1 MLHKI
6 FLLLVIS
13 LSLNTTFAATTPLP
27 TDTSNIVD
35 RTKALFI
42 IDEGRTL
49 FQAGQV
55 RAALLKFREAA
66 VQDPYT
72 FKAPLWIA
80 ECHYRMNN
88 YGYALQY
95 ARQAINL
102 GKEETDKE
110 VYHLLGRSYHR
121 MLVLDSAI
129 INYNIALEKLTKQRA
144 QDLFIQLH
152 IEQAKFAHEQIAS
165 GKTSKKVLLDGDVNS
180 SNNDYNPI
188 LINGGKE
195 MYFSSRRS
203 DTKGGK
209 MNPDDQEYFEDVYRA
224 IWDAEFNKWDS
235 ISNDL
240 GKLNSEG
247 FDAITYMAKDGKTGL
262 MTVNMAAID
271 KKGNQS
277 KSSDIYEI
285 ELSTKGTWNTP
296 KRINNKK
303 LNTSYFEGS
312 ATMTDDGNTM
322 YFASDRKGDKSSMDI
337 YMVEK
342 VGKKW
347 GTPKVLPMGQVNSSN
362 YETTPFIS
370 GDGKFLFYSSD
381 GFKGMGGLDIYVCEN
396 LGGGQ
401 WGTPVNLGIMVN
413 TVNNDSHF
421 KFYPELSKA
430 VMASFE
436 VIGQKA
442 SLDMYQID
450 MTGFEIP
457 KK

>member
-1 MLHKI
+1 MLQKFI
-6 FLLLVIS
+6 LLLTFS
-13 LSLNTTFAATTPLP
+13 LSFGSLFAGSNPIP

-35 RTKALFI
+35 RTKALLI

-49 FQAGQV
+49 FYAGQV

-72 FKAPLWIA
+72 YKAPLWIA
-80 ECHYRMNN
+80 ECHYKMNN

-95 ARQAINL
+95 AQQAIQL

-121 MLVLDSAI
+121 MLILDSAV
-129 INYNIALEKLTKQRA
+129 INYQIALEKLSKQRA
-144 QDLFIQLH
+144 SDLFVDLH
-152 IEQAKFAHEQIAS
+152 IQQAKFAQEQIKS
-165 GKTSKKVLLDGDVNS
+165 GEVSKRSLMEGDVNS

-188 LINGGKE
+188 LLSNGKE

-203 DTKGGK
+203 DTKGGQ

-224 IWDAEFNKWDS
+224 VWDAELNKWDS

-240 GKLNSEG
+240 GRLNSDG
-247 FDAITYMAKDGKTGL
+247 FDAISYLSKDGNTGL
-262 MTVNMAAID
+262 MTVNMAAIN
-271 KKGNQS
+271 KKGNKS

-285 ELSTKGTWNTP
+285 EKSSKGTWNSP
-296 KRINNKK
+296 KMIKNKK

-337 YMVEK
+337 YVVEK
-342 VGKKW
+342 IGKNW
-347 GTPKVLPMGQVNSSN
+347 GTPKPLPMNKVNTSN
-362 YETTPFIS
+362 YETTPFIT
-370 GDGKFLFYSSD
+370 GDGRFLFYSSD
-381 GFKGMGGLDIYVCEN
+381 GLVGMGGLDIYVVEN
-396 LGGGQ
+396 LGGGE
-401 WGTPVNLGIMVN
+401 WSAPVNLGIAVN

-421 KFYPELSKA
+421 KYNSDLKKA
-430 VMASFE
+430 AMASFE

-442 SLDMYQID
+442 SLDMYNVDID
-450 MTGFEIP
+450 LSGFT

>member
-1 MLHKI
+1 MLQKY
-6 FLLLVIS
+6 FLLLALSIS
-13 LSLNTTFAATTPLP
+13 FGSSFAAENPIP

-35 RTKALFI
+35 RTKALLI

-49 FQAGQV
+49 FYSGQV

-66 VQDPYT
+66 VKDPYT
-72 FKAPLWIA
+72 YKAPLWIA
-80 ECHYRMNN
+80 ECHYKMNN
-88 YGYALQY
+88 YGYSLQY

-121 MLVLDSAI
+121 MLILDSAI
-129 INYNIALEKLTKQRA
+129 INYQIALEKLSKQRSKE
-144 QDLFIQLH
+144 LFVELH
-152 IEQAKFAHEQIAS
+152 IEQAKFAQAQISA
-165 GKTSKKVLLDGDVNS
+165 GIQSKRTLMDGDVNS

-188 LINGGKE
+188 LTGDGTV

-224 IWDAEFNKWDS
+224 MWDKEANRWDS
-235 ISNDL
+235 VSNDL
-240 GKLNSEG
+240 GRINSDG
-247 FDAITYMAKDGKTGL
+247 FDAISYLSKDGKSGL
-262 MTVNMAAID
+262 ITVNMAASN
-271 KKGNQS
+271 KKGNKS

-285 ELSTKGTWNTP
+285 EMSSKGTWNSP
-296 KRINNKK
+296 KLIKSK
-303 LNTSYFEGS
+303 GLNTSYFEGS

-337 YMVEK
+337 YVVEK
-342 VGKKW
+342 VGKAW
-347 GTPKVLPMGQVNSSN
+347 GTPKPLPMDKINTAN
-362 YETTPFIS
+362 YETTPYIS
-370 GDGKFLFYSSD
+370 GDGKYLFYSSD
-381 GFKGMGGLDIYVCEN
+381 GLNGMGGLDIYVVEN
-396 LGGGQ
+396 LGGGE
-401 WGTPVNLGIMVN
+401 WGTPVNLGAMVN

-421 KFYPELSKA
+421 KYYPTLQKA

-436 VIGQKA
+436 VVGQKA
-442 SLDMYQID
+442 SLDMYNVD